1 MDKILGWIEKLA
13 TGKRSRTFW
22 AVVLVLI
29 VGVVMIYPYVDA
41 NFLCY
46 DRIEKRLNNL
56 EKLAIISGQ
65 TIYENEDLK
74 AEYDS
79 IITEIEDSRSKHISF
94 NTSKEETKKDYWI
107 KVVGAGFVW
116 YVMAFVALFSK
127 EKKQKLTLRVFLT
140 KKLFVF
146 IVCIFMGLV
155 LGWLFSQIPVII
167 SSWINAIIYVVVE
180 IMILYLIMTPKKEK
194 TNT

>member
-1 MDKILGWIEKLA
+1 MCISLCCGRKYR
-13 TGKRSRTFW
+13 KRKKSSYYSN
-22 AVVLVLI
+22 V
-29 VGVVMIYPYVDA
+29 
-41 NFLCY
+41 
-46 DRIEKRLNNL
+46 
-56 EKLAIISGQ
+56 
-65 TIYENEDLK
+65 NEDKTNEFKELLSQK
-74 AEYDS
+74 
-79 IITEIEDSRSKHISF
+79 F
-94 NTSKEETKKDYWI
+94 KEETKKDYWI

-116 YVMAFVALFSK
+116 YIMAFVALFSK